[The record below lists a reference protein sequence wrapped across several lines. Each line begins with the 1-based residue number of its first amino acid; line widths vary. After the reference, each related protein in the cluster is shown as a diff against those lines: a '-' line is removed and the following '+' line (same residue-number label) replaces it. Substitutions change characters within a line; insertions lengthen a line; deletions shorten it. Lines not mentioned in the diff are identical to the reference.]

1 MTLVTL
7 SFQYLARRWGSAMLT
22 ILVGA
27 LGLALLS
34 TVMTMAEDI
43 PAAVKTALGGADM
56 VVGPKGSE
64 LDLVMCCALHIT
76 PTRGL
81 VSYKAA
87 EAAVSNPYIGPYVKQ
102 SAPIALGDSYN
113 GTRILWTRPQI
124 VAIYDAHLS
133 QGRMWTDA
141 MEAVVGAEAARQQHL
156 HLGSTM
162 ISTHGLDIGGE
173 LHTNAHYT
181 VVGILAPTG
190 TVIDRLILADLK
202 SIRVVHVDTSDP
214 DEQGPT
220 QVAGGGYDKDGNPI
234 AISAMI
240 ARFSS
245 PIAAAIVPRQ
255 ISTETDL
262 TAANPL
268 LEMAR
273 LSALARPA
281 FNLVMIFGVVFGVV
295 AALMAA
301 IGLMSALNQ
310 RAKDLALLRI
320 LGASRWTVARVA
332 LQEAL
337 ILVHLAYATGF
348 ALALGLGWLVADKL
362 FSYGLFIH
370 PWASGGTLIV
380 LYLGALVAALLA
392 AVVPVVR
399 AVTAN
404 GEGVLK
410 A

>member
-1 MTLVTL
+1 MMLLKL
-7 SFQYLARRWGSAMLT
+7 SFLYLARRWGSALLT
-22 ILVGA
+22 IVVGA

-43 PAAVKTALGGADM
+43 PSAVKKALGGADM

-81 VSYKAA
+81 IPCKDAV
-87 EAAVSNPYIGPYVKQ
+87 AAVTNPYVKE
-102 SAPIALGDSYN
+102 SVPIALGDSYN

-124 VAIYDAHLS
+124 VDIYGAHLS
-133 QGRMWTDA
+133 QGRMWSGA
-141 MEAVVGAEAARQQHL
+141 MEAVIGAEAAGQQHL

-202 SIRVVHVDTSDP
+202 SIRVVHVDMSDP

-220 QVAGGGYDKDGNPI
+220 QVAGQGYDAEGNPI

-240 ARFSS
+240 AKFSS

-268 LEMAR
+268 FEMAR
-273 LSALARPA
+273 LSALVRPG
-281 FNLVMIFGVVFGVV
+281 FNLLLIFGALFGVV

-301 IGLMSALNQ
+301 IGLMSALNA

-320 LGASRWTVARVA
+320 LGASRVKVARVA
-332 LQEAL
+332 VQEAL
-337 ILVHLAYATGF
+337 ILVHLAFALGF
-348 ALALGLGWLVADKL
+348 VLALALGAVVADKM
-362 FSYGLFIH
+362 FSYGLFIT
-370 PWASGGTLIV
+370 PWASGQTLAL
-380 LYLGALVAALLA
+380 LYFGALGAAVLA
-392 AVVPVVR
+392 SIVPVVR
-399 AVTAN
+399 AVTAD
-404 GEGVLK
+404 GEGALK

>member
-1 MTLVTL
+1 MMLLTL
-7 SFQYLARRWGSAMLT
+7 SVRYLVRRWGSAMLT

-43 PAAVKTALGGADM
+43 PSAVKKALGGADM

-64 LDLVMCCALHIT
+64 LDLVLCCALHIT

-81 VSYKAA
+81 VPYKAA
-87 EAAVSNPYIGPYVKQ
+87 RAAVTNPYVKQ
-102 SAPIALGDSYN
+102 SVPIALGDSYN

-124 VAIYDAHLS
+124 TDIYGAHLA
-133 QGRMWTDA
+133 QGRMWTGA
-141 MEAVVGAEAARQQHL
+141 MQAVVGAQAAGQQHL
-156 HLGSTM
+156 HIGSTM

-181 VVGILAPTG
+181 VTGILAPTG

-202 SIRVVHVDTSDP
+202 SIKVVHVDTGDP

-220 QVAGGGYDKDGNPI
+220 QVAGQGYDADGNPI

-240 ARFSS
+240 ATFSS

-273 LSALARPA
+273 LSALARPG
-281 FNLVMIFGVVFGVV
+281 FELVLIFGAVFGVV

-301 IGLMSALNQ
+301 IGLMSALNA
-310 RAKDLALLRI
+310 RARDLALLRI
-320 LGASRWTVARVA
+320 LGASRLKVARVA
-332 LQEAL
+332 VQEAL
-337 ILVHLAYATGF
+337 ILVHLAYGVGF
-348 ALALGLGWLVADKL
+348 ALALGLSAVVAGKL
-362 FSYGLFIH
+362 FDYGLFVT
-370 PWASGGTLIV
+370 PWAGGHTLWV
-380 LYLGALVAALLA
+380 LYLGALAA
-392 AVVPVVR
+392 AVVASIVPVVR
-399 AVTAN
+399 AVAAN
-404 GEGVLK
+404 GEGALK

>member
-1 MTLVTL
+1 MTLLAL
-7 SFQYLARRWGSAMLT
+7 SFRYLLRRWGGAMLT
-22 ILVGA
+22 VLVGA

-43 PAAVKTALGGADM
+43 PAAAKQALGGADM

-64 LDLVMCCALHIT
+64 LDLVLCCALHIT

-81 VSYKAA
+81 VPYKAA
-87 EAAVSNPYIGPYVKQ
+87 QAAVNNPYVKQ
-102 SAPIALGDSYN
+102 SVPIALGDSYN
-113 GTRILWTRPQI
+113 GTRILWTRP
-124 VAIYDAHLS
+124 AITGIYGARLA
-133 QGRMWTDA
+133 QGRMWTGA
-141 MEAVVGAEAARQQHL
+141 MQAVVGAEAAGQQHL
-156 HLGSTM
+156 RLGSTM

-214 DEQGPT
+214 DEQGAT
-220 QVAGGGYDKDGNPI
+220 QVAGRGYDADGNPI

-240 ARFSS
+240 ATFSS

-255 ISTETDL
+255 ISSETQL

-273 LSALARPA
+273 LSALARPG
-281 FNLVMIFGVVFGVV
+281 FDLVLIFGAVFGVV

-301 IGLMSALNQ
+301 IGLMGALNA
-310 RAKDLALLRI
+310 RARDLALLRI
-320 LGASRWTVARVA
+320 LGASRLKVARVA
-332 LQEAL
+332 VQEAL
-337 ILVHLAYATGF
+337 ILVHLAYAAGF
-348 ALALGLGWLVADKL
+348 VLALGLSAVVAGKL
-362 FSYGLFIH
+362 YSYGLFVA
-370 PWASGGTLIV
+370 PWASGRTLII
-380 LYLGALVAALLA
+380 LYLGALAA
-392 AVVPVVR
+392 AVIASIVPVVR
-399 AVTAN
+399 AVTAD
-404 GEGVLK
+404 GEGALS

>member
-1 MTLVTL
+1 MTLLNL
-7 SFQYLARRWGSAMLT
+7 SLRYLARRWGNAMLT

-27 LGLALLS
+27 MGLALLS

-81 VSYKAA
+81 VPYKAA
-87 EAAVSNPYIGPYVKQ
+87 EAAVTNPYVKE
-102 SAPIALGDSYN
+102 SVPIALGDSYN

-124 VAIYDAHLS
+124 VDIYGAHLA
-133 QGRMWTDA
+133 QGRMWTGA

-202 SIRVVHVDTSDP
+202 SIKVVHVDTSDP
-214 DEQGPT
+214 DEQGPA
-220 QVAGGGYDKDGNPI
+220 QVAGQGYDAEGNPI

-240 ARFSS
+240 AKFSS

-255 ISTETDL
+255 ISTESDIL

-273 LSALARPA
+273 LSALARPG
-281 FNLVMIFGVVFGVV
+281 FNLVMIFGVLFGVI

-310 RAKDLALLRI
+310 RSKDLALLRI
-320 LGASRWTVARVA
+320 LGASRLKVARVA
-332 LQEAL
+332 VQEAL
-337 ILVHLAYATGF
+337 ILVHLAF
-348 ALALGLGWLVADKL
+348 ALGFGLALLLGLVVANKL
-362 FSYGLFIH
+362 FSYGLYIE
-370 PWASGGTLIV
+370 PWASGQTLLV
-380 LYLGALVAALLA
+380 LYLGTLGAAILA
-392 AVVPVVR
+392 SIVPVVR

-404 GEGVLK
+404 GEGALK

>member
-1 MTLVTL
+1 MLWRL
-7 SFQYLARRWGSAMLT
+7 SFAYLLRRWGAGLLSV
-22 ILVGA
+22 LVGA
-27 LGLALLS
+27 LGIAIIGS
-34 TVMTMAEDI
+34 VMTVAEEV
-43 PAAVKTALGGADM
+43 PPAVKTALGGADM

-81 VSYKAA
+81 IPYRAVQ
-87 EAAVSNPYIGPYVKQ
+87 AAVSSPLVKA

-113 GTRILWTRPQI
+113 GTRILWTTPGF
-124 VAIYDAHLS
+124 VDVYDAHLAG
-133 QGRMWTDA
+133 GRMWTGA
-141 MEAVVGAEAARQQHL
+141 MQAVVGAEAAQRQQL

-162 ISTHGLDIGGE
+162 LSTHGLDIGGE
-173 LHTNAHYT
+173 LHRNAHYT

-190 TVIDRLILADLK
+190 TVVDRLILADLR
-202 SIRVVHVDTSDP
+202 SIRVVHVDTADP
-214 DEQGPT
+214 DEQGPN
-220 QVAGGGYDKDGNPI
+220 QVAGQGYDRDGAPV

-245 PIAAAIVPRQ
+245 PIAAAIEPRR

-273 LSALARPA
+273 LSALARPG
-281 FNLVMIFGVVFGVV
+281 FDLVLIFGALFGVV

-310 RAKDLALLRI
+310 RARDLALLRI
-320 LGASRWTVARVA
+320 LGASRAKVARVA
-332 LQEAL
+332 VQEAL
-337 ILVHLAYATGF
+337 ILVHLAFAAGVLAAWVLNTVVAGKLFGYGLLISPMPGGQTLAVLYAG
-348 ALALGLGWLVADKL
+348 ALGA
-362 FSYGLFIH
+362 GLI
-370 PWASGGTLIV
+370 ASII
-380 LYLGALVAALLA
+380 
-392 AVVPVVR
+392 PVVR
-399 AVTAN
+399 AVGDST
-404 GEGVLK
+404 EGALK

>member
-1 MTLVTL
+1 MNLFSL
-7 SFQYLARRWGSAMLT
+7 SFRYLARRWGSAALT
-22 ILVGA
+22 VLVGA
-27 LGLALLS
+27 FGLALLS
-34 TVMTMAEDI
+34 TVMTMGEDI
-43 PAAVKTALGGADM
+43 PAAVKKALGGADM

-81 VSYKAA
+81 VPYKDALT
-87 EAAVSNPYIGPYVKQ
+87 AVTNPYVQ
-102 SAPIALGDSYN
+102 ASVPIALGDSYN
-113 GTRILWTRPQI
+113 GTRILWTRPDI
-124 VAIYDAHLS
+124 VGIYGAHLAE
-133 QGRMWTDA
+133 GRMWTGA
-141 MEAVVGAEAARQQHL
+141 MEAVIGAEAARQQHL
-156 HLGSTM
+156 HMGSTM

-190 TVIDRLILADLK
+190 TVIDRLVLADLK
-202 SIRVVHVDTSDP
+202 SIKVVHVDMSDP
-214 DEQGPT
+214 DEHGPT
-220 QVAGGGYDKDGNPI
+220 QVAGQGYDADGNPL

-240 ARFSS
+240 AKFSS

-255 ISTETDL
+255 ISTESETL

-273 LSALARPA
+273 LSALARPG
-281 FNLVMIFGVVFGVV
+281 FNLVMIFGVLFGVI

-320 LGASRWTVARVA
+320 LGASRFKVARVA
-332 LQEAL
+332 VQEAL
-337 ILVHLAYATGF
+337 IIVHFAYVAGF
-348 ALALGLGWLVADKL
+348 ILALALGLLVADKL
-362 FSYGLFIH
+362 FSYGLYIE
-370 PWASGGTLIV
+370 PWASARTLLL
-380 LYLGALVAALLA
+380 LYLGALAAAILA
-392 AVVPVVR
+392 SILPVIR
-399 AVTAN
+399 AVTAD
-404 GEGVLK
+404 GEGALK

>member
-1 MTLVTL
+1 MTLIKL
-7 SFQYLARRWGSAMLT
+7 SFLYLARRWGGAMLT

-43 PAAVKTALGGADM
+43 PAAVRKALGGADM

-87 EAAVSNPYIGPYVKQ
+87 LAAVDNPYVKQ
-102 SAPIALGDSYN
+102 SVPIALGDSYN

-124 VAIYDAHLS
+124 VGIYDAHLVA
-133 QGRMWTDA
+133 GRMWTGA
-141 MEAVVGAEAARQQHL
+141 MQAVVGAEAAKQQHL

-181 VVGILAPTG
+181 VTGILAPTG

-220 QVAGGGYDKDGNPI
+220 QVAGGGYDADGNPI

-281 FNLVMIFGVVFGVV
+281 FNLVMIFGVIFGAV

-332 LQEAL
+332 LQDAL
-337 ILVHLAYATGF
+337 ILVHLACAAGF
-348 ALALGLGWLVADKL
+348 ALAQGLGFLVADRL
-362 FSYGLFIH
+362 FSYGLFVA
-370 PWASGGTLIV
+370 PWASGRTLIV
-380 LYLGALVAALLA
+380 LYLGALAAALVA

-399 AVTAN
+399 AVTAD
-404 GEGVLK
+404 GEGALK